1 MNKDFN
7 HSYWET
13 KAYLQAFDLIVIGA
27 GIVGLSTAIAFKQK
41 NKTAKVLILEKGWLP
56 LGASTKNAGFA
67 CFGSPTE
74 LTADISSMSE
84 NKVAKIVEMRWMG
97 LQLLRKR
104 LGDRAI
110 DYKPYGGFELFL
122 KNEEYERTVE
132 NLPGL
137 NKFVRGAIGIKT
149 CYQTSTKF
157 KAHLR
162 GVKGIIANTFEGQL
176 DTGKMMFELG
186 RFAIN
191 LGIKQLNGITVTKIS
206 DENSHGVK
214 IESDVGIFSSS
225 RLAVATNGFAKELLK
240 IKDIEPARAQ
250 VLITTPIPG
259 LKLKG
264 SFHFDKG
271 YYYFRNIDNRV
282 LFGGGRNLDFET
294 EKTVEFGI
302 TPTIQNKLNT
312 YLQNVILPN
321 HSFSVEQR
329 WSGIMGVGSEKFPI
343 INFVSNNVLA
353 VVRMGGMGVAIGSRV
368 GQIAANKL
376 SMV

>member
-41 NKTAKVLILEKGWLP
+41 NKTANVLILEKGQLP

-74 LTADISSMSE
+74 LAADISNMSE
-84 NKVAKIVEMRWMG
+84 SKVAEMVEMRWMG
-97 LQLLRKR
+97 LRLLRKR
-104 LGDRAI
+104 LGDKAI
-110 DYKPYGGFELFL
+110 DYKPYGGFELFF
-122 KNEEYERTVE
+122 KEEEYEKTVD

-137 NKFVRGAIGIKT
+137 NKFIEEAIGIKA

-162 GVKGIIANTFEGQL
+162 GVKGMIANNYEGQL

-191 LGIKQLNGITVTKIS
+191 LGIKQLNGIAVTKIS
-206 DENSHGVK
+206 DKNSQGVK
-214 IESDVGIFSSS
+214 IESDFGIFSSS
-225 RLAVATNGFAKELLK
+225 RVAVATNGFAKQLLQ

-250 VLITTPIPG
+250 VLVTTPIAG

-271 YYYFRNIDNRV
+271 YYYFRNIDNRI

-294 EKTVEFGI
+294 EKTAEFGT
-302 TPTIQNKLNT
+302 TPLIQNTLNT
-312 YLQNVILPN
+312 YLQNVIVPG
-321 HSFSVEQR
+321 HTFSVEQR
-329 WSGIMGVGSEKFPI
+329 WSGIMGIGSEKFPI

-353 VVRMGGMGVAIGSRV
+353 VIRMGGMGVAIGSRV
-368 GQIAANKL
+368 GQIAADKL